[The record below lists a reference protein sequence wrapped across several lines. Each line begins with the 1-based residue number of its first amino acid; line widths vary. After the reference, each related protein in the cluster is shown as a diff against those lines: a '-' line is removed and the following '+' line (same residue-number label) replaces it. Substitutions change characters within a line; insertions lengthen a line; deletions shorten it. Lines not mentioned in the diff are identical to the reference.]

1 MTKSPGKVIAKEFA
15 TVFGNNNNNNI
26 IISRDSAFLTVRCI
40 SCHQKNGKPTRP
52 V

>member
-1 MTKSPGKVIAKEFA
+1 MTKSPGKVIGKEFA
-15 TVFGNNNNNNI
+15 TDFGNNNNNI